1 MWGYGGYG
9 AWGVVMGLLMIL
21 VWAGIAALIW
31 TALRPNRVAPSGARR
46 ILDERLARGE
56 IDPAEYR
63 QRLEAL
69 DTEIRP

>member
-31 TALRPNRVAPSGARR
+31 TALRPNRVSPSGARR